1 MSDHLVVVN
10 GLETEM
16 ENCGLDPANDLN
28 FIKEMLYGPLD
39 TKAAQ
44 DMEDLVC
51 HAHENCVKLI
61 SIIIATVANI

>member
-1 MSDHLVVVN
+1 MFDHLVVVN

-39 TKAAQ
+39 TEAAQ
-44 DMEDLVC
+44 DMEYLVG
-51 HAHENCVKLI
+51 HAHVNCVKLI
-61 SIIIATVANI
+61 SIITATAANI